1 MMMNAYSRFR
11 LVGWLEGA
19 SLLVLLGVAVPLKYL
34 GGDPEA
40 VRMVGPIH
48 GFFFS
53 VYCLLLADVHM
64 KQRWPLRQ
72 TALFFIGALVPF
84 GTFALDG
91 RLRRSFV
98 SLEEG

>member
-1 MMMNAYSRFR
+1 MNAYGRFR
-11 LVGWLEGA
+11 MVGWLEGA

-34 GGDPEA
+34 AGSPEA

-53 VYCLLLADVHM
+53 AYCLLLADVHV

-72 TALFFIGALVPF
+72 TALFFVAAILPF

-91 RLRRSFV
+91 RLRRSFASV
-98 SLEEG
+98 GEG